1 MWRAYMSNIRS
12 GSQLKAARAL
22 LGLTQEDV
30 AAAAGLHPNSIRYI
44 ERQKRV
50 TTGHSS
56 RIVEEALNTLGVV
69 FFIAPTL
76 GVRIKGDREFGI

>member
-1 MWRAYMSNIRS
+1 MSIRS

-30 AAAAGLHPNSIRYI
+30 AAAAGLHPNSIGYI

-69 FFIAPTL
+69 FSIVPTL
-76 GVRIKGDREFGI
+76 RVRIKGDREFGI